1 MSECVFCRI
10 VRGEIPAKVVA
21 RDGAALAFEDLSP
34 QAPVHVLVVPTRHV
48 ASAADAD
55 GATLGAVFALAT
67 RVAAELGLST
77 RGYRLVTNVG
87 DEGGQSVHHLHVHL
101 LGGRQMRWPPG

>member
-10 VRGEIPAKVVA
+10 VAGEIPAKVVA
-21 RDGAALAFEDLSP
+21 RDEAALAFEDLSP
-34 QAPVHVLVVPTRHV
+34 QAPVHVLVVPNRH
-48 ASAADAD
+48 AESAAEADA
-55 GATLGAVFALAT
+55 GTLAAVFSLAT
-67 RVAAELGLST
+67 RVAAELGLAE

-87 DEGGQSVHHLHVHL
+87 SEGGQSVHHLHVHV